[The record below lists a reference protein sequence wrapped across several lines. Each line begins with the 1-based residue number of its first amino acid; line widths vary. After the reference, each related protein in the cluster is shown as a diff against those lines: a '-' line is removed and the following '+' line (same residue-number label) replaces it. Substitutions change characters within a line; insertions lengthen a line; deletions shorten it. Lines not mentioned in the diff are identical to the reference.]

1 LGDNHPSCAAG
12 ADDTSGSGQYLGP
25 TNPKPLE
32 PEQAFWRV
40 CSRCS
45 EVFAL
50 NAPDASNEKPCPA
63 GQKHAPQGEYFR
75 HLSPPIRSGAGVN
88 DANRWPKWDGSRPP
102 GHCPAGGTHD
112 HRASFAY
119 VPPAFRVDV
128 TQVIA
133 DEWAGL
139 GTRRAVTPLLKVLS
153 LSDDE
158 ATVRVSVS

>member
-1 LGDNHPSCAAG
+1 MQRGVRAEHAG
-12 ADDTSGSGQYLGP
+12 C
-25 TNPKPLE
+25 LE
-32 PEQAFWRV
+32 RE
-40 CSRCS
+40 
-45 EVFAL
+45 
-50 NAPDASNEKPCPA
+50 PCPA
-63 GQKHAPQGEYFR
+63 GQKHAPQGQYFPTF
-75 HLSPPIRSGAGVN
+75 LTL
-88 DANRWPKWDGSRPP
+88 DTFWRWCKRCESLAYWDGSRPP
-102 GHCPAGGTHD
+102 GPCPAGGIHD
-112 HRASFAY
+112 HSASFAY

>member
-1 LGDNHPSCAAG
+1 M
-12 ADDTSGSGQYLGP
+12 
-25 TNPKPLE
+25 
-32 PEQAFWRV
+32 
-40 CSRCS
+40 
-45 EVFAL
+45 FAL
-50 NAPDASNEKPCPA
+50 NTPDASNENLARPA
-63 GQKHAPQGEYFR
+63 RSTRRRANTSR
-75 HLSPPIRSGAGVN
+75 HFSPSIRSGAGVN